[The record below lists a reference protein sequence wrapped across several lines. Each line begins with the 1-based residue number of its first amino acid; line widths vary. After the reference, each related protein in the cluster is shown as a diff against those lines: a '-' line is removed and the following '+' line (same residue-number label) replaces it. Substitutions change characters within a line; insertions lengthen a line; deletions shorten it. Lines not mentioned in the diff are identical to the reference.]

1 MEIPLKARK
10 ALLAAALLPLGLG
23 GCDGVTDPVICTAI
37 AVSSLNV
44 TVRDQATS
52 QRICDATVV
61 AVRGGVPF
69 DLRRAGTGIPEGCT
83 YAGPEERAGA
93 FEVLVTRTGYETA
106 TARAQVNADEC
117 HVIPVQLTI
126 DLRRSP

>member
-1 MEIPLKARK
+1 MRNAV
-10 ALLAAALLPLGLG
+10 LAMALLPLGLA
-23 GCDGVTDPVICTAI
+23 GCDSVTEPIICTTI

-61 AVRGGVPF
+61 AVLGGVSYE
-69 DLRRAGTGIPEGCT
+69 LRRAGTPDACT
-83 YAGPEERAGA
+83 YAGPEERAGV
-93 FEVLVTRTGYETA
+93 FEVRATRAGYEAA
-106 TARAQVNADEC
+106 TARAQINADEC

-126 DLRRSP
+126 DLRRSS

>member
-1 MEIPLKARK
+1 LRN
-10 ALLAAALLPLGLG
+10 ALLAAAVLPLVLI
-23 GCDGVTDPVICTAI
+23 GCDSVTEPVICTAI

-52 QRICDATVV
+52 QRICDATVI
-61 AVRGGVPF
+61 AVLGGASYE
-69 DLRRAGTGIPEGCT
+69 LRQPPGPPGACT

-93 FEVLVTRTGYETA
+93 FEVRASRAGYETA

-117 HVIPVQLTI
+117 HVIPVSLTI